1 MDQHTP
7 REPEPDRTDHGP
19 HFVPPDELAAA
30 PDEQPAPPKQDG
42 LRRIGLPLAL
52 AAAGLV
58 GGAVIGGVASAA
70 ASGTSDAA
78 AQTPSVGAAV
88 PGGDDQASGIAGQDD
103 DGGRHGG
110 PDGDHDGGRGPGA
123 LPGQSGQSGSLPG
136 TSGTSGQQLGGS
148 QQQLQPPSHTGTG
161 ASG

>member
-7 REPEPDRTDHGP
+7 RDPEPDRTDHGP
-19 HFVPPDELAAA
+19 RFVPPEEMAAA
-30 PDEQPAPPKQDG
+30 PDEQHVAPKQDG

-70 ASGTSDAA
+70 AAGTSDSA

-88 PGGDDQASGIAGQDD
+88 PGDDQGSGIGLGDQDG
-103 DGGRHGG
+103 DGGRRGG
-110 PDGDHDGGRGPGA
+110 PDGGHDGDRGPGA
-123 LPGQSGQSGSLPG
+123 LPGQSG
-136 TSGTSGQQLGGS
+136 TSGQQLGGGT
-148 QQQLQPPSHTGTG
+148 QQLQPPSHTGTG